1 MMNKELINGSDEY
14 NEKIG
19 VLRTL
24 FKLDFDPY
32 SVKVVMDQD
41 EPYLL
46 VKEEKNGEWL
56 EFDPD
61 CRSDEEA

>member
-1 MMNKELINGSDEY
+1 MIDKELINGSDEY

-19 VLRTL
+19 VIRTL
-24 FKLDFDPY
+24 FKLGFDPY
-32 SVKVVMDQD
+32 AVKVSMDLD
-41 EPYLL
+41 GPLLL

-61 CRSDEEA
+61 CRPDEEA